1 MGAYLNATKDLK
13 LRISAEGT
21 LKIQA
26 YVDAS
31 YGVHIDGKSH
41 TGITDPLGEES
52 FTNTSTKQMIVTKSS
67 SGRVSWNFGSFKPI
81 NREQV
86 FLGTPRLQSRSN

>member
-1 MGAYLNATKDLK
+1 MRAYLNATKDLK

-41 TGITDPLGEES
+41 TSGTDTLGEGS
-52 FTNTSTKQMIVTKSS
+52 FTSTTTKQKIVTKSS
-67 SGRVSWNFGSFKPI
+67 SEAELVGISD
-81 NREQV
+81 
-86 FLGTPRLQSRSN
+86 RLSP